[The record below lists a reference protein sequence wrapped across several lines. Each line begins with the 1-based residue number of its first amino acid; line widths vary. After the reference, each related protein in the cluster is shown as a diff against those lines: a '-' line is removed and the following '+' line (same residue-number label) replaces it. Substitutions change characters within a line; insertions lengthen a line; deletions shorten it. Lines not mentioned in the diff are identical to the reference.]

1 MSGTI
6 DATPLEGGAGA
17 PEAGM
22 ELRMLR
28 LPSEMVAATELVA
41 GVWQVDVERAHVNP
55 GLLTALA
62 HAGNYVAGGFLG
74 DELMAVCV
82 GFFHPPFDRALH
94 SHLAGVRLDA
104 IGQGWG
110 HAIKSH
116 QRAWCL
122 ERGVTR
128 VTWTYDPLVAR
139 NAYFNLHK
147 LGCTIDSYLLDFYG
161 DLGDGVN
168 GGQRS
173 DRALV
178 VWDLE
183 RPVGPRPAATAGVEM
198 PPAVLWAD
206 DERPVLDLDR
216 AHHLQVCRIDIP
228 SDIEKMRRVAPDLA
242 ARWRV
247 ALGHALGGLLA
258 EGWSVSD
265 FDRRGHYT
273 LTRSS

>member
-1 MSGTI
+1 MSGRI
-6 DATPLEGGAGA
+6 DGMRRDAGIGVPGA
-17 PEAGM
+17 EM
-22 ELRMLR
+22 ELRMLH

-41 GVWQVDVERAHVNP
+41 GVWNVDVERAHVNA

-62 HAGNYVAGGFLG
+62 HAGNYVAGGYRG

-116 QRAWCL
+116 QREWCL
-122 ERGVTR
+122 GRGVTR
-128 VTWTYDPLVAR
+128 VTWTFDPLVAR

-147 LGCTIDSYLLDFYG
+147 LGCRIDSYLLDFYG
-161 DLGDGVN
+161 ELGDGVN

-183 RPVGPRPAATAGVEM
+183 RPVGPRSSVAADAEM
-198 PPAVLWAD
+198 PPAILWED
-206 DERPVLDLDR
+206 DGQPVLDLDR
-216 AHHLQVCRIDIP
+216 ARGLQFCRIDIP
-228 SDIEKMRRVAPDLA
+228 SDIEKMRRVAPELA
-242 ARWRV
+242 VRWRV

-258 EGWSVSD
+258 EGWDVSD